1 MKARKG
7 FFYVN
12 TSRLKTRY
20 SNWLKS
26 LFSPYFYTMDIR
38 KYSKYYKNKFIV
50 AGCLFFVYV
59 LFLDD
64 VDIFTIVNQ
73 NRKLYRLEASRD
85 EIGHKLDSTRVLYR
99 ELHTTRALES
109 FAREKKFFKQ
119 KNEDIFVIS
128 YE

>member
-1 MKARKG
+1 MDLR
-7 FFYVN
+7 
-12 TSRLKTRY
+12 RY
-20 SNWLKS
+20 A
-26 LFSPYFYTMDIR
+26 
-38 KYSKYYKNKFIV
+38 KYYKNKFIV
-50 AGCLFFVYV
+50 AGFLFFVYI

-73 NRKLYRLEASRD
+73 NRKLYRLEATRD
-85 EIGHKLDSTRVLYR
+85 EVKIKLDSTRSLYR
-99 ELHTTRALES
+99 ELRTTRALES

>member
-1 MKARKG
+1 ME
-7 FFYVN
+7 
-12 TSRLKTRY
+12 
-20 SNWLKS
+20 
-26 LFSPYFYTMDIR
+26 IR

-50 AGCLFFVYV
+50 AGFLFFVYI

-64 VDIFTIVNQ
+64 VDIFTIINQ
-73 NRKLYRLEASRD
+73 NRKLYRLEATRD
-85 EIGHKLDSTRVLYR
+85 EVKVKLDSTRALYR
-99 ELHTTRALES
+99 ELRTSRSLES

>member
-1 MKARKG
+1 
-7 FFYVN
+7 
-12 TSRLKTRY
+12 
-20 SNWLKS
+20 
-26 LFSPYFYTMDIR
+26 MDIR
-38 KYSKYYKNKFIV
+38 RYAKYYKNKFFV
-50 AGCLFFVYV
+50 AGFIFFVYI

-73 NRKLYRLEASRD
+73 NRKLYRLEATRD
-85 EIGHKLDSTRVLYR
+85 EVKIKLDSTRSLYR
-99 ELHTTRALES
+99 ELRTTRALES

>member
-1 MKARKG
+1 
-7 FFYVN
+7 
-12 TSRLKTRY
+12 
-20 SNWLKS
+20 
-26 LFSPYFYTMDIR
+26 MDFR

-50 AGCLFFVYV
+50 AGFLFFVYV

-73 NRKLYRLEASRD
+73 NRKLYRLEASRN
-85 EIGHKLDSTRVLYR
+85 EVSEKLDSTRALYR
-99 ELHTTRALES
+99 ELRTTRALES